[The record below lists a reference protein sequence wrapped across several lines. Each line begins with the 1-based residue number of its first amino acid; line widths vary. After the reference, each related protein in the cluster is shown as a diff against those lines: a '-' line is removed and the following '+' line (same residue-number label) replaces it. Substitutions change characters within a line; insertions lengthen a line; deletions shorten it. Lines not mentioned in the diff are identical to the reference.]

1 MARNYK
7 REYQLAKNR
16 DKRKTLATTVSED
29 VAEDFKAKCSL
40 DETTPNAILRAFI
53 QSYVNNEI
61 TFDGKSIKAQ
71 K

>member
-16 DKRKTLATTVSED
+16 DKRKTLATTISED

-40 DETTPNAILRAFI
+40 DETTPNAILQAFI
-53 QSYVNNEI
+53 QAYINNEF
-61 TFDGKSIKAQ
+61 TFDGESIKAQ